1 MNRIKRLIMRQAYNL
16 MAVFALAFAVVST
29 EQFCFYIFHQPHM
42 PKDVIILN
50 KK

>member
-1 MNRIKRLIMRQAYNL
+1 MKRIRRLIMRQAYNL
-16 MAVFALAFAVVST
+16 MAVFSLAFVVAST

-42 PKDVIILN
+42 PKDVITFN